1 MKIKQFAYKI
11 GSFEWYGLAEIEE
24 DEELGAI
31 VTVTDLYLEG
41 YRDDNPPDMVSIVN
55 YQLVLDIADM
65 VRIEFN
71 NGR

>member
-41 YRDDNPPDMVSIVN
+41 YKDDNPPDMMGIVN

>member
-1 MKIKQFAYKI
+1 MKLKQFAYKI

-41 YRDDNPPDMVSIVN
+41 YRDDNPPDMIGIVN
-55 YQLVLDIADM
+55 YQLVLDISEM
-65 VRIEFN
+65 IRIEFN
-71 NGR
+71 NGY